1 MKKILKAAGIA
12 LAAAVIILIAYVAYL
27 FADYHRIEDNLNL
40 ETELPADTENA
51 LPAGETLTPG
61 ESLSLVS
68 WNIGFGAYTDDYSF
82 FMDGGEYSWGFSEET
97 VRGTVEQIRDD
108 LVSFDSDFYF
118 LQEVDTDA
126 TRSYHLNE
134 YDIITESFGDK
145 YKVFAQN
152 YDSSFLFY
160 PFTQPHG
167 SSRAGTATISSY
179 PVTSSLRRSLP
190 AVLVRITLTA
200 AVVIVVLSA
209 AAIHFQLNG
218 SYHPDRAI
226 VLGETVELRSLPG
239 EASGSVVATI
249 PGGSDAK
256 ILDRNGA
263 FIRIGAD
270 GQDGWVPAGVV
281 MPLY

>member
-1 MKKILKAAGIA
+1 MLYNLGEAAYRLGDLPLAKGYFERAHRLAPCDPVIAEDLQLVDEQLKLPRKWTSRMEHYRDYLRPDHYLIAGAVA
-12 LAAAVIILIAYVAYL
+12 LAVLMVIA
-27 FADYHRIEDNLNL
+27 
-40 ETELPADTENA
+40 
-51 LPAGETLTPG
+51 
-61 ESLSLVS
+61 
-68 WNIGFGAYTDDYSF
+68 
-82 FMDGGEYSWGFSEET
+82 
-97 VRGTVEQIRDD
+97 
-108 LVSFDSDFYF
+108 
-118 LQEVDTDA
+118 
-126 TRSYHLNE
+126 
-134 YDIITESFGDK
+134 
-145 YKVFAQN
+145 
-152 YDSSFLFY
+152 
-160 PFTQPHG
+160 
-167 SSRAGTATISSY
+167 
-179 PVTSSLRRSLP
+179 SLRRSLP

-270 GQDGWVPAGVV
+270 GQDGWVPAGAV